1 MKFSNF
7 DSKDGN
13 NLKNVINSHKNR
25 QNINSTQ
32 EQEEENEEQQSSLKD
47 KAAGMGKE
55 AIKEGASEA
64 VHAATGVPKG
74 IVKPVV
80 SAVVDKVG
88 DEAIDEVVNQAKQQV
103 KKSIRKV
110 VLKALSAA
118 APYLLVIFLIVFV
131 VGIIMTEFYQIVDK
145 VDQALVKASEYEE
158 KFLNWSTGNG
168 WKTEEEQFFQTLN
181 KEYEVSKEFT
191 GGKGFNAP
199 LIAATIHYNYMIE
212 LDLYKEDEDLGETKT
227 KHKEDYIGTGDE
239 ESLFDDFIRSKD
251 TKNFYLTA
259 NDKLGE
265 VGAIYNALNIG
276 QRKLLGHL
284 VMPEF
289 SWDLYTISEAV
300 DKWQKFFNYIGN
312 GTPDIGTLLT
322 SWMVSPKIS
331 IVSYLK
337 NLLSTAKAYADQ
349 DGSAG
354 WFEYTY
360 QNALYEIE
368 ELVDY
373 FESKE
378 DYLQMDHDEAHGIS
392 GAIDSFVAEQ
402 NQKPGIGDILEFVVK
417 TLKKGAIFPAPSI
430 EYIYTEEV
438 YKDYLRNIYIPLTYG
453 VGEPRSYGSDA
464 AIDYKL
470 DTIVS
475 EIYNQSDTFIY
486 LFQVDTALGEDCHY
500 ELVGVEDGEEIDES
514 SLSGTVMINGIPLT
528 NEVIDNLY
536 VRITN
541 GSSKGQTVSMEE
553 YMIGVMSAEINTI
566 TNIEARKA
574 NMVAQQTYLFKGGC
588 GNGYVALHQEADG
601 NYYVSIDGTSNCQSY
616 SSSQARADEIREL
629 YNEMKYEFLYN
640 EKTGSL
646 YPIQYRTYYKDPK
659 NSETNKDCFPERVGT
674 CMGQKESDVDAANG
688 MSYRDIL
695 AKYYMDSGL
704 ISYGNGKR
712 YIRKYVCYSKGL
724 VAGSHGGFPVRT
736 SGCPNPQ
743 EKINNPFPNGSCVWY
758 AKGRGMEIIETAK
771 GLDESTRRTLKNALN
786 GCWGDGN
793 SICRCLQQQTD
804 ASGKALFGYSSS
816 PSDAK
821 PGAIACYDNKVGS
834 KYGHVIVVEDVSGEN
849 VTVSQW
855 VTLKGKGPTCMSYT
869 KPLSE
874 MSTDSYT
881 TNGGKFLGYVF
892 LLN

>member
-1 MKFSNF
+1 MKNMDFN
-7 DSKDGN
+7 SKDGN

-25 QNINSTQ
+25 QNINSTP

-118 APYLLVIFLIVFV
+118 APYLLIIFLIVFV

-300 DKWQKFFNYIGN
+300 DKWNKFFTYIGK
-312 GTPDIGTLLT
+312 GAPDIGGLLT
-322 SWMVSPKIS
+322 TWMLSPKLS

-337 NLLSTAKAYADQ
+337 SLLETASAYAD
-349 DGSAG
+349 DTGSAG
-354 WFEYTY
+354 WLEYTY
-360 QNALYEIE
+360 ENALYEIE
-368 ELVDY
+368 ELIDY

-378 DYLQMDHDEAHGIS
+378 DYLQMDYDEAHGIS
-392 GAIDSFVAEQ
+392 GAIDS
-402 NQKPGIGDILEFVVK
+402 
-417 TLKKGAIFPAPSI
+417 
-430 EYIYTEEV
+430 
-438 YKDYLRNIYIPLTYG
+438 
-453 VGEPRSYGSDA
+453 
-464 AIDYKL
+464 
-470 DTIVS
+470 
-475 EIYNQSDTFIY
+475 
-486 LFQVDTALGEDCHY
+486 
-500 ELVGVEDGEEIDES
+500 
-514 SLSGTVMINGIPLT
+514 
-528 NEVIDNLY
+528 
-536 VRITN
+536 
-541 GSSKGQTVSMEE
+541 
-553 YMIGVMSAEINTI
+553 
-566 TNIEARKA
+566 
-574 NMVAQQTYLFKGGC
+574 
-588 GNGYVALHQEADG
+588 
-601 NYYVSIDGTSNCQSY
+601 
-616 SSSQARADEIREL
+616 
-629 YNEMKYEFLYN
+629 
-640 EKTGSL
+640 
-646 YPIQYRTYYKDPK
+646 
-659 NSETNKDCFPERVGT
+659 
-674 CMGQKESDVDAANG
+674 
-688 MSYRDIL
+688 
-695 AKYYMDSGL
+695 
-704 ISYGNGKR
+704 
-712 YIRKYVCYSKGL
+712 
-724 VAGSHGGFPVRT
+724 
-736 SGCPNPQ
+736 
-743 EKINNPFPNGSCVWY
+743 
-758 AKGRGMEIIETAK
+758 
-771 GLDESTRRTLKNALN
+771 
-786 GCWGDGN
+786 
-793 SICRCLQQQTD
+793 
-804 ASGKALFGYSSS
+804 
-816 PSDAK
+816 
-821 PGAIACYDNKVGS
+821 
-834 KYGHVIVVEDVSGEN
+834 
-849 VTVSQW
+849 
-855 VTLKGKGPTCMSYT
+855 
-869 KPLSE
+869 
-874 MSTDSYT
+874 
-881 TNGGKFLGYVF
+881 
-892 LLN
+892 